1 MSKIQKNDDELIEES
16 KEESIEEKET
26 KTNKIILELG
36 DIIQITA
43 PSNSLI
49 HEETFFIIYLDDQK
63 IKLANVSTFHPYTLN
78 LDEDGKI
85 GDESIQEIALLS
97 RSEEKGYA
105 RQHMLLP
112 RTWINIHFGGDVPTI
127 ITGEIT
133 NLEEDMIEIT
143 TYPDMDVLYIDFSYK
158 GIPETIPLDQIEIR
172 AKPAS
177 LDKIASL
184 LDIRD
189 DMEEGDSVD
198 DQRWTEDDVQ
208 MEYSDMGE
216 MTIRM
221 PKNAKADETVKE
233 TLTGMYLD
241 ANELLFGEELEGITK
256 VVEIP
261 EHKKKF
267 GIETQVNDMMDEL
280 LSNIPLHKRSK
291 EVMDNIHYLIERFR
305 ELRAQ
310 FSKFDAN
317 GTVYDKKLLG
327 NLNKPL
333 IDRIEQMNTQ
343 IKWLIPVV
351 SMRRKI
357 YASIQNDAIDDVRQ
371 YDMLTELQEEEIL
384 NEDYFKNKSQGDSS
398 KYSSFYEKLDPFFTP
413 MLAPAFPDNYLAP
426 KQSVSEEIETIV
438 DNLDDFL
445 STVYSS
451 NKKEGYLRRKFV
463 VQRYNLG
470 LTRLA
475 PTIKGNVKSVYIR
488 NQMTPNDSMTIK
500 SLLVLPKS
508 ALRYSNIQLPSV
520 SILQKSAYAT
530 NPLYLFRLL
539 QNNTDIERK
548 NVQKFNHDY
557 DIEYWDSEDA
567 FNKIQEFALDDSL
580 MSNSSRFHRFLESFV
595 PSVNAVLK
603 LMDKHNLIKNGYS
616 VENLAQSLE
625 PFYIYSSDVTYN
637 HYKYM
642 RFVVKK
648 MIKDLKIKISEKA
661 EEFSKLRVLKS
672 APLYPHSVQ
681 KILHEN
687 KELEAIFNDMYK
699 FDKEDKNSSSEFMSK
714 ILDYDNSKLLC
725 LLVQFAMTSLVT
737 PDNLIQALD
746 ADDEKDEMSKAEKIK
761 AKDCSVRYLTKRYS
775 LLKDLQKDN
784 GNAEIYYDEEFDE
797 TPYDIMNKY
806 KNDRQKYSA
815 ADFVDY
821 IIENLEQKH
830 DCPHKL
836 SRELAESLIAGKKL
850 VKDGEYAILE
860 FRPKLPAN
868 MDELNIS
875 KADLKQMEIESN
887 SLKKTQYYKRAKNQ
901 WIHDNT
907 IQEGAFVDNNTL
919 FCNMRDVCFKD
930 RNTKQCDALPTA
942 EERMKQLA
950 RKQII
955 KEFDGRFAESLE
967 SLKEGI
973 KSALEQS
980 IRDVKKTRIL
990 REIQLNKQNNYAFEL
1005 SKFAKVEDIHQSP
1018 YIELRESIFGQD
1030 DFVKKNIDIMR
1041 FVDMFCREPMTAE
1054 LDENAYWLYCKETNT
1069 KLLPTFHRD
1078 LASVFV
1084 KGGNY
1089 KQKLDEICA
1098 KQGTSSDDGDAVVDL
1113 HSGYVIK
1120 IKELV
1125 EEELYDD
1132 SGFKVVTND
1141 VLEKDAGDVLL
1152 SALGKT
1158 KDRVFESENANM
1170 IFGIFST
1177 IARNIGI
1184 NPEDLEENVLRLSLE
1199 LVEKHVDPEV
1209 VYKRK
1214 AEDMEKKNGK
1224 RLAPYK
1230 SYKNQSVLTIVGAVI
1245 LVVIQT
1251 ATPSFKTR
1259 KTFPGCVQSFSGFPL
1274 GGAEDMSGLKY
1285 ITCVMKKS
1293 ASAFEPW
1300 NSIEKMPAEIL
1311 QNRIESVLSKYIL
1324 TRTDIIELFSKKNEY
1339 IALHPHEFVP
1349 EEHAI
1354 QRWTHFLPP
1363 VVKFTVKKELKT
1375 LTAEYTNELFSLLR
1389 DRKHQQREHI
1399 SMFKTKIIQYGYGII
1414 ESVSDIVFAKDLLLN
1429 TVSKVPFLENSC
1441 CNDRESLTT
1450 LGYFAAQD
1458 ETILPHLKMISG
1470 WSDVLENV
1478 KSISKASLLYHNKAT
1493 GLKLIEEP
1501 QDHFEINVY
1510 AAFIHYCNL
1519 DNDLPI
1525 PEEMRSLMSE
1535 KPEGY
1540 DPKSTIQEKVEFLKE
1555 NGKRYT
1561 LGNLLQLMEIVNSQN
1576 IVTTYNEKLKGTPI
1590 SAMKEFIEYLDTQ
1603 DDAPIE
1609 APLRVLLSAV
1619 IDKFDPKKMINVN
1632 NPNKESMDLNKYLSR
1647 ANTEMLD
1654 AILQFLKTNGNM
1666 NRLKMEK
1673 IKTALK
1679 NIHIWDMDAD
1689 VHVDSNM
1696 YNVLQFMK
1704 TSVYNMSHLY
1714 PELIRNN
1721 YSESTKI
1728 PKRWGFSSIHEADLV
1743 SVLKKEYESLQKFKN
1758 DPLVSSVLI
1767 AVQIKLADLNT
1778 FLNII
1783 PLFSQIH
1790 KEDALSEEAIKPMMT
1805 WYSLFSKRTLYLLF
1819 TYIWY
1824 SVLLEF
1830 TEASTDPTMIRLDII
1845 DRRKQRSEKIEENK
1859 DVMNT
1864 RDSFLELDDNTDAAD
1879 AHDAIHEVQIDAG
1892 NQMELNSHVAELLI
1906 AFLDIDT
1913 KTKESVDFS
1922 YVNLDAKLRR
1932 SRIEEK
1938 KLITDYLKNM
1948 DNEERRVEDT
1958 KKALKLGRWNVGMQK
1973 GLVNYDDAT
1982 YERERN
1988 EMIARMTN
1996 EGAIEDESNLI
2007 GLRDVEDLER
2017 EGVEGEDG
2025 DFGIDGLDE
2034 DYNDGV
2040 YYPED
2045 ADP

>member
-1 MSKIQKNDDELIEES
+1 MSKIQDNDDESI
-16 KEESIEEKET
+16 EESIEENVT

-85 GDESIQEIALLS
+85 SDESIKEIALLS

-143 TYPDMDVLYIDFSYK
+143 TYPDMDVLYIDFGYK

-177 LDKIASL
+177 LFKIASL
-184 LDIRD
+184 LDIRE
-189 DMEEGDSVD
+189 DMEEGELVD

-221 PKNAKADETVKE
+221 PKNTKADETIKE
-233 TLTGMYLD
+233 TLNGMYLD
-241 ANELLFGEELEGITK
+241 ANELLFGEELEGIIK
-256 VVEIP
+256 VIEIP

-280 LSNIPLHKRSK
+280 LSNIPVYRRSK
-291 EVMDNIHYLIERFR
+291 DVMDNIHYLIERFR
-305 ELRAQ
+305 ELRAR

-317 GTVYDKKLLG
+317 GNVYDKKLVG

-333 IDRIEQMNTQ
+333 VDRIEQMNARL
-343 IKWLIPVV
+343 KWLLPVV
-351 SMRRKI
+351 SIRRKI
-357 YASIQNDAIDDVRQ
+357 YTAIQNDVIDDVSQ
-371 YDMLTELQEEEIL
+371 YDILTELTEQEIL
-384 NEDYFKNKSQGDSS
+384 HEDYFKNKPQGDSS
-398 KYSSFYEKLDPFFTP
+398 KYSLFYEKLDPFFTP
-413 MLAPAFPDNYLAP
+413 MRSPTFPDNFLAP
-426 KQSVSEEIETIV
+426 KQTVHEEIETIV

-445 STVYSS
+445 STVYTS
-451 NKKEGYLRRKFV
+451 NKKEGYLKRKFV

-470 LTRLA
+470 LTHLS
-475 PTIKGNVKSVYIR
+475 PTIRGNFKSVYIR
-488 NQMTPNDSMTIK
+488 NELTPNDSMTVK
-500 SLLVLPKS
+500 SLLILPKPVLQFS
-508 ALRYSNIQLPSV
+508 SIGLPGV
-520 SILQKSAYAT
+520 SILQKSGYSM

-539 QNNTDIERK
+539 QKNTDVEK
-548 NVQKFNHDY
+548 KTVQKFNHDY
-557 DIEYWDSEDA
+557 DVEYWESDD
-567 FNKIQEFALDDSL
+567 FTNKIQEFVLDDSL
-580 MSNSSRFHRFLESFV
+580 MSNSKRFHRFLESVV

-603 LMDKHNLIKNGYS
+603 LMNKYNLIKSGYS
-616 VENLAQSLE
+616 IEGLAQKLE
-625 PFYIYSSDVTYN
+625 PFHLYSSDVTYN
-637 HYKYM
+637 HFKYM
-642 RFVVKK
+642 RFIIKK
-648 MIKDLKIKISEKA
+648 MINDLKVKIGKRA
-661 EEFSKLRVLKS
+661 DEFSKMRTLKS
-672 APLYPHSVQ
+672 SPLYPHSMERV
-681 KILHEN
+681 LHEN
-687 KELEAIFNDMYK
+687 KELESMFTDMYK
-699 FDKEDKNSSSEFMSK
+699 FSKDDKNSSSEFMSK
-714 ILDYDNSKLLC
+714 ILEYDNGSLLG
-725 LLVQFAMTSLVT
+725 LLIQFAMSSLVT
-737 PDNLIQALD
+737 PENLIQALD
-746 ADDEKDEMSKAEKIK
+746 PDDDADEMSKAEKIK

-775 LLKDLQKDN
+775 SLKDLQKDN
-784 GNAEIYYDEEFDE
+784 GNSEIYYDEEFDE

-815 ADFVDY
+815 PDFLDY
-821 IIENLEQKH
+821 IIENLEQRH

-850 VKDGEYAILE
+850 IKDGEYALLE

-868 MDELNIS
+868 MDEMNIS

-887 SLKKTQYYKRAKNQ
+887 SLKKTQYYKRVKNQ

-930 RNTKQCDALPTA
+930 RNTKQCDTLPTA

-955 KEFDGRFAESLE
+955 KEFDGRFAESLDE
-967 SLKEGI
+967 LKEGI
-973 KSALEQS
+973 KTALEQS
-980 IRDVKKTRIL
+980 MKDIKKVRIL

-1005 SKFAKVEDIHQSP
+1005 SKFVKVEEINQSP
-1018 YIELRESIFGQD
+1018 YTSLRDTIFGQD

-1069 KLLPTFHRD
+1069 KLLPTFQRD

-1113 HSGYVIK
+1113 HSGYIIK
-1120 IKELV
+1120 NKEFV
-1125 EEELYDD
+1125 EEDVYDD
-1132 SGFKVVTND
+1132 SGFKVITND

-1152 SALGKT
+1152 SALSKT
-1158 KDRVFESENANM
+1158 KDRVFENENANM
-1170 IFGIFST
+1170 VFGIFST
-1177 IARNIGI
+1177 ITRNIGI

-1199 LVEKHVDPEV
+1199 LVEKHIDPEAT
-1209 VYKRK
+1209 YKRK
-1214 AEDMEKKNGK
+1214 SEELEKKNGK
-1224 RLAPYK
+1224 KLAPYK
-1230 SYKNQSVLTIVGAVI
+1230 SYKNQSILTIVGAVI

-1251 ATPSFKTR
+1251 AVPSFKTR

-1339 IALHPHEFVP
+1339 IALHPHEFIP

-1354 QRWTHFLPP
+1354 QRWTNFLPP
-1363 VVKFTVKKELKT
+1363 VVPFTVKKGLKGLTTEYKDELMT
-1375 LTAEYTNELFSLLR
+1375 LLR
-1389 DRKHQQREHI
+1389 EGKQKQREHI
-1399 SMFKTKIIQYGYGII
+1399 SIFKTKTIQYSYGII
-1414 ESVSDIVFAKDLLLN
+1414 ESISDIVLAKDVLLN

-1441 CNDRESLTT
+1441 CNDKESLTT
-1450 LGYFAAQD
+1450 LGYFASQD

-1470 WSDVLENV
+1470 WSAVLENV
-1478 KSISKASLLYHNKAT
+1478 KDLSKASLLYHNKPT
-1493 GLKLIEEP
+1493 GLKLVEDIKE
-1501 QDHFEINVY
+1501 HFEINVY

-1525 PEEMRSLMSE
+1525 PEKLRSLMHE

-1540 DPKSTIQEKVEFLKE
+1540 DPKGTIQEKMEFLKE

-1576 IVTTYNEKLKGTPI
+1576 IVGIYNEKLKGTPI

-1603 DDAPIE
+1603 EDAPIE
-1609 APLRVLLSAV
+1609 TPLRALLTAV
-1619 IDKFDPKKMINVN
+1619 IEKFDPKKMINVN

-1654 AILQFLKTNGNM
+1654 GILQFLKANGNM
-1666 NRLKMEK
+1666 NRLRMEK
-1673 IKTALK
+1673 VKTALK

-1689 VHVDSNM
+1689 LHVDSSM

-1704 TSVYNMSHLY
+1704 TSVYNMSKLY

-1721 YSESTKI
+1721 YSEITKI
-1728 PKRWGFSSIHEADLV
+1728 PKRWGLSSIHERDLA
-1743 SVLKKEYESLQKFKN
+1743 SILKKEYESLQKFKN
-1758 DPLVSSVLI
+1758 DSLISSVLT
-1767 AVQIKLADLNT
+1767 AVQLKLVDLNT

-1790 KEDALSEEAIKPMMT
+1790 KEDSMSEDEKKPILT

-1824 SVLLEF
+1824 SVIFEF
-1830 TEASTDPTMIRLDII
+1830 VQVSNDPDMIQMDII
-1845 DRRKQRSEKIEENK
+1845 NRRKRRSEKIAENEDLMNARESFTEIDK
-1859 DVMNT
+1859 NTDMADVS
-1864 RDSFLELDDNTDAAD
+1864 DELD
-1879 AHDAIHEVQIDAG
+1879 EVQIETG
-1892 NQMELNSHVAELLI
+1892 NQLELKIHIADLLTTFI
-1906 AFLDIDT
+1906 EIDN

-1938 KLITDYLKNM
+1938 KLITDYLRDM

-1958 KKALKLGRWNVGMQK
+1958 KKSLKLGRWNVGMQK

-1988 EMIARMTN
+1988 EMIARLSN
-1996 EGAIEDESNLI
+1996 EGAIEDESDLLM
-2007 GLRDVEDLER
+2007 LREVEDLDK
-2017 EGVEGEDG
+2017 EGVDGEDG

-2045 ADP
+2045 ADS

>member
-1 MSKIQKNDDELIEES
+1 MSKIQNNDEES
-16 KEESIEEKET
+16 TEEEKNVT

-36 DIIQITA
+36 DIIQLTA

-85 GDESIQEIALLS
+85 SDESIKEIALLS

-112 RTWINIHFGGDVPTI
+112 RTWINIHFGGEVPTI

-143 TYPDMDVLYIDFSYK
+143 SYPDMDVLYIDFSYK

-177 LDKIASL
+177 LFKIASL

-189 DMEEGDSVD
+189 DMEEGELVD
-198 DQRWTEDDVQ
+198 DQRLTDDDIQ

-221 PKNAKADETVKE
+221 PKNAKADDSIKE

-256 VVEIP
+256 AIEIP
-261 EHKKKF
+261 EYKKKF

-280 LSNIPLHKRSK
+280 LSNIPVFKRSK
-291 EVMDNIHYLIERFR
+291 DVMDNIHYLIERFR
-305 ELRAQ
+305 ELRIQ

-317 GTVYDKKLLG
+317 GNVYDKKIVG

-333 IDRIEQMNTQ
+333 ADRIEKLNTRL
-343 IKWLIPVV
+343 KWILPVV
-351 SMRRKI
+351 SMRKKV
-357 YASIQNDAIDDVRQ
+357 YTAIQNDTIDDVVQ
-371 YDMLTELQEEEIL
+371 YDMLTELQSQEVL
-384 NEDYFKNKSQGDSS
+384 HEDYFKNKPQGDSS
-398 KYSSFYEKLDPFFTP
+398 KYSTFYERLDPFFTP
-413 MLAPAFPDNYLAP
+413 MLAPAFPDNFLAP
-426 KQSVSEEIETIV
+426 KQTVSEEMETIV

-445 STVYSS
+445 STVYTS
-451 NKKEGYLRRKFV
+451 NKKEGYLKRKFV
-463 VQRYNLG
+463 IQRYNLG
-470 LTRLA
+470 LTNLS
-475 PTIKGNVKSVYIR
+475 PTTRGNFKSVYIR
-488 NQMTPNDSMTIK
+488 NELTPNDSLTIK
-500 SLLVLPKS
+500 SLLVLPRPVLQFS
-508 ALRYSNIQLPSV
+508 SIDLPGV
-520 SILQKSAYAT
+520 SILQKCAYSL
-530 NPLYLFRLL
+530 NPLFLFRLL
-539 QNNTDIERK
+539 QKNTDVEK
-548 NVQKFNHDY
+548 KTVQKFNHDY
-557 DIEYWDSEDA
+557 DIEYWESDDFS
-567 FNKIQEFALDDSL
+567 NKIQEFVLDDSL
-580 MSNSSRFHRFLESFV
+580 MSNSKRFHRFLESFA

-603 LMDKHNLIKNGYS
+603 LMNKYNLLKGGYS
-616 VENLAQSLE
+616 IETLAKTLE
-625 PFYIYSSDVTYN
+625 PFYVYSADVTYN
-637 HYKYM
+637 HFKYM
-642 RFVVKK
+642 RFIIKK
-648 MIKDLKIKISEKA
+648 MINDLKVKIVKRGD
-661 EEFSKLRVLKS
+661 EFSRMRTLKS
-672 APLYPHSVQ
+672 STLYPHLIKRV
-681 KILHEN
+681 LHEN
-687 KELEAIFNDMYK
+687 KELESLFNDMYK
-699 FDKEDKNSSSEFMSK
+699 FSKEDTNSSSEFVSK
-714 ILDYDNSKLLC
+714 ILEYDNGKLFG
-725 LLVQFAMTSLVT
+725 LLIQFAMSSLVT
-737 PDNLIQALD
+737 PENLIQALD
-746 ADDEKDEMSKAEKIK
+746 PDDDADEMSKAEKIK
-761 AKDCSVRYLTKRYS
+761 AKDCSVRYLTKRYTS
-775 LLKDLQKDN
+775 LKDLQKDN

-806 KNDRQKYSA
+806 KNDRPKYSA
-815 ADFVDY
+815 ADFLDY
-821 IIENLEQKH
+821 MIENLEQKH
-830 DCPHKL
+830 DCPPKL

-850 VKDGEYAILE
+850 IKDGEYALLE

-868 MDELNIS
+868 MDEMNIS

-887 SLKKTQYYKRAKNQ
+887 SLKKTQYYKRVKNQ
-901 WIHDNT
+901 WVNDHT

-967 SLKEGI
+967 ELKEGI
-973 KSALEQS
+973 KGALEQAMKD
-980 IRDVKKTRIL
+980 IKKMRIL
-990 REIQLNKQNNYAFEL
+990 HEIQRNKQNNYAFEL
-1005 SKFAKVEDIHQSP
+1005 SKFVKVEELNQSP
-1018 YIELRESIFGQD
+1018 YVVLREFIFGQD

-1041 FVDMFCREPMTAE
+1041 FVDMFCREPMAAE
-1054 LDENAYWLYCKETNT
+1054 LDENPYWLYCKETNT
-1069 KLLPTFHRD
+1069 KLLPAFHRD
-1078 LASVFV
+1078 LAAVFV

-1089 KQKLDEICA
+1089 QQKLDEICRR
-1098 KQGTSSDDGDAVVDL
+1098 QGTLSDDGDSIVDL

-1125 EEELYDD
+1125 EEDTYDD

-1141 VLEKDAGDVLL
+1141 FLEKDAGDALL

-1170 IFGIFST
+1170 VFGIFST
-1177 IARNIGI
+1177 IMRNIGI
-1184 NPEDLEENVLRLSLE
+1184 NPEDLEETVLRMSLE
-1199 LVEKHVDPEV
+1199 LVEKHVDPEA

-1214 AEDMEKKNGK
+1214 SEELEKKNGK

-1230 SYKNQSVLTIVGAVI
+1230 SYKNQAVLTIVAAVL
-1245 LVVIQT
+1245 LVSVQSAI
-1251 ATPSFKTR
+1251 PSFKTR

-1300 NSIEKMPAEIL
+1300 NSIEKMPVEIL
-1311 QNRIESVLSKYIL
+1311 QSRIETVLSKYLL
-1324 TRTDIIELFSKKNEY
+1324 TRTDIVELFSKKNEY
-1339 IALHPHEFVP
+1339 IALHPHEFIP

-1354 QRWTHFLPP
+1354 QKWVHFMPP
-1363 VVKFTVKKELKT
+1363 VVPFTVKKGLKG
-1375 LTAEYTNELFSLLR
+1375 LTAEYKNELVSLLR
-1389 DRKHQQREHI
+1389 DGKQQQRDHI
-1399 SMFKTKIIQYGYGII
+1399 SIFKTKTLQYSYGII
-1414 ESVSDIVFAKDLLLN
+1414 ESISDIVQAKDVLLN

-1441 CNDRESLTT
+1441 CNDRESITT

-1470 WSDVLENV
+1470 WSAVLENV
-1478 KSISKASLLYHNKAT
+1478 KDLSKASLLYHNKPT
-1493 GLKLIEEP
+1493 GVKLVEEVKE
-1501 QDHFEINVY
+1501 HFEMNVY

-1525 PEEMRSLMSE
+1525 PEEVRGLMSE

-1540 DPKSTIQEKVEFLKE
+1540 NQKSTIQEKVEFLKE

-1576 IVTTYNEKLKGTPI
+1576 IVGIYNEKLKGTPI
-1590 SAMKEFIEYLDTQ
+1590 SAMKEFIEYLETQ
-1603 DDAPIE
+1603 EQSPIE
-1609 APLRVLLSAV
+1609 TPLLTLLSAV
-1619 IDKFDPKKMINVN
+1619 VEKFDAKKMINVN
-1632 NPNKESMDLNKYLSR
+1632 NPSKENMDLNKYLSR
-1647 ANTEMLD
+1647 ANTEMFD

-1666 NRLKMEK
+1666 NRLRTEK
-1673 IKTALK
+1673 VKSILA
-1679 NIHIWDMDAD
+1679 NIHIWDMDSD
-1689 VHVDSNM
+1689 IHIDSGM

-1704 TSVYNMSHLY
+1704 TSVYNMSRLY

-1721 YSESTKI
+1721 YSENTKI
-1728 PKRWGFSSIHEADLV
+1728 PKRWGLSSIHERDLA
-1743 SVLKKEYESLQKFKN
+1743 SILKKEYESLQKFKN
-1758 DPLVSSVLI
+1758 DPLIVSVLT
-1767 AVQIKLADLNT
+1767 AVQIKLVDLNT

-1783 PLFSQIH
+1783 PLFSQVH
-1790 KEDALSEEAIKPMMT
+1790 KEDVASEESVKPILT

-1830 TEASTDPTMIRLDII
+1830 VEISNDPEMVQMDVVN
-1845 DRRKQRSEKIEENK
+1845 RRKQRSKKITENE
-1859 DVMNT
+1859 DSMNAE
-1864 RDSFLELDDNTDAAD
+1864 DSVLELDENTDMAETAD
-1879 AHDAIHEVQIDAG
+1879 DLDEVQIEMG
-1892 NQMELNSHVAELLI
+1892 NQMELKSHVAELLVT
-1906 AFLDIDT
+1906 FLEIEN

-1938 KLITDYLKNM
+1938 KLITDYLRDM

-1958 KKALKLGRWNVGMQK
+1958 KKSLKLGRWNVGMQK

-1988 EMIARMTN
+1988 EMIARLSN
-1996 EGAIEDESNLI
+1996 EGAVEDESDLLV
-2007 GLRDVEDLER
+2007 LREVEDLDK

-2040 YYPED
+2040 YYAED
-2045 ADP
+2045 AE

>member
-1 MSKIQKNDDELIEES
+1 MSKIQDNDENNE
-16 KEESIEEKET
+16 EESIEENET
-26 KTNKIILELG
+26 QTNKIILELG
-36 DIIQITA
+36 DIIQIKA
-43 PSNSLI
+43 PSNSLL
-49 HEETFFIIYLDDQK
+49 HEETFFIIYLDDEK

-85 GDESIQEIALLS
+85 GDESIQEISLLS

-112 RTWINIHFGGDVPTI
+112 KTWINIHFGGEVPTI

-143 TYPDMDVLYIDFSYK
+143 TYPDMDILYIDFSYK
-158 GIPETIPLDQIEIR
+158 GIPENIPLDQIEIR
-172 AKPAS
+172 TKPAS
-177 LDKIASL
+177 LYKIASL

-189 DMEEGDSVD
+189 DMEEGEIAD
-198 DQRWTEDDVQ
+198 DQRWTEEDVK

-216 MTIRM
+216 MTIHV
-221 PKNAKADETVKE
+221 PKNAKPDESVKE

-241 ANELLFGEELEGITK
+241 ANEILFGEELEGIK
-256 VVEIP
+256 QVIEIP

-280 LSNIPLHKRSK
+280 LSNIPVFKRSK
-291 EVMDNIHYLIERFR
+291 DVMDNIHYLIERFR
-305 ELRAQ
+305 ELRTQ
-310 FSKFDAN
+310 FSKFDSN
-317 GTVYDKKLLG
+317 GNVYDKKLVG

-333 IDRIEQMNTQ
+333 VDRMEKLNVRL
-343 IKWLIPVV
+343 KWLLPVV
-351 SMRRKI
+351 SLRRKI
-357 YASIQNDAIDDVRQ
+357 YTSIESYNINDVAQ
-371 YDMLTELQEEEIL
+371 YDMATELKDEEVIH
-384 NEDYFKNKSQGDSS
+384 EDYFKNKQQGESS
-398 KYSSFYEKLDPFFTP
+398 KYSAFYEKLNPYFTP
-413 MLAPAFPDNYLAP
+413 MEPPVFPENYLAP
-426 KQSVSEEIETIV
+426 SKTVKENIEAIV
-438 DNLDDFL
+438 DNLEDFL
-445 STVYSS
+445 STVYTS
-451 NKKEGYLRRKFV
+451 NKKEGYLKRKFV
-463 VQRYNLG
+463 IQRYNLG
-470 LTRLA
+470 LTKLA
-475 PTIKGNVKSVYIR
+475 PATSGNFRSVYIR
-488 NQMTPNDSMTIK
+488 NEMTPNDSMTVK
-500 SLLVLPKS
+500 SLLVLPRP
-508 ALRYSNIQLPSV
+508 ALQFSSIELPGV
-520 SILQKSAYAT
+520 SILQKSGYSM

-539 QNNTDIERK
+539 QK
-548 NVQKFNHDY
+548 NIDVEQKVMQKFNHDY
-557 DIEYWDSEDA
+557 DIEYWESDDFS
-567 FNKIQEFALDDSL
+567 NKIQEFVLDDSL
-580 MSNSSRFHRFLESFV
+580 SSSASRFHRFLESFF

-603 LMDKHNLIKNGYS
+603 IMEKYNLLKGGYS
-616 VENLAQSLE
+616 IENLAHKLE
-625 PFYIYSSDVTYN
+625 PFHLYSSDVTYN
-637 HYKYM
+637 HFKYM
-642 RFVVKK
+642 RFIIKK
-648 MIKDLKIKISEKA
+648 MINDLKVKIAKRG
-661 EEFSKLRVLKS
+661 EEFSRLRTLKS
-672 APLYPHSVQ
+672 ASQYPHLIQ
-681 KILHEN
+681 KMLHDN
-687 KELEAIFNDMYK
+687 KELDSLFRDMYK
-699 FDKEDKNSSSEFMSK
+699 FTDATSSSSSESISK
-714 ILDYDNSKLLC
+714 ILQYDNGKLFGRLI
-725 LLVQFAMTSLVT
+725 QFTMSSLVT
-737 PDNLIQALD
+737 PENLLQALD
-746 ADDEKDEMSKAEKIK
+746 SDDEQDEMSKAEKIK

-836 SRELAESLIAGKKL
+836 SRELAESLVAGKKL
-850 VKDGEYAILE
+850 VKEGEYALLE

-875 KADLKQMEIESN
+875 KAELKQMEIESN
-887 SLKKTQYYKRAKNQ
+887 SLKKTQYYKRVKNQ
-901 WIHDNT
+901 WIHDHT

-930 RNTKQCDALPTA
+930 RNTKQCDTLPTA

-967 SLKEGI
+967 TLKEEI
-973 KSALEQS
+973 KTALEQGMK
-980 IRDVKKTRIL
+980 DLKKSRIL
-990 REIQLNKQNNYAFEL
+990 HEIQLNKQNNYAFEL
-1005 SKFAKVEDIHQSP
+1005 SKFVKVEDVNQSP
-1018 YIELRESIFGQD
+1018 YIGLRDTIFGQD

-1041 FVDMFCREPMTAE
+1041 FVDMFCREPMAAE
-1054 LDENAYWLYCKETNT
+1054 LDENPFWLYCKETNT
-1069 KLLPTFHRD
+1069 KLLPTFQRD
-1078 LASVFV
+1078 LAAVFV

-1098 KQGTSSDDGDAVVDL
+1098 KQGTSSDDGDATVDI

-1132 SGFKVVTND
+1132 SGFKVITND

-1152 SALGKT
+1152 SALSKT

-1170 IFGIFST
+1170 VFSIFST
-1177 IARNIGI
+1177 ITRNIGI

-1199 LVEKHVDPEV
+1199 LIEKHIDPEV

-1214 AEDMEKKNGK
+1214 SEEMEKQKGK
-1224 RLAPYK
+1224 KLAPYK
-1230 SYKNQSVLTIVGAVI
+1230 SYKNQSVLTIVGSVI
-1245 LVVIQT
+1245 LVIIQT
-1251 ATPSFKTR
+1251 AVPSFKTR

-1285 ITCVMKKS
+1285 VTCVMKKS

-1300 NSIEKMPAEIL
+1300 NSIEKMPVEIL
-1311 QNRIESVLSKYIL
+1311 QNRIETVLSKYIL
-1324 TRTDIIELFSKKNEY
+1324 ARTDIIELFSKKNEY
-1339 IALHPHEFVP
+1339 IALHPHEFIP

-1354 QRWTHFLPP
+1354 QRWSHFLPP
-1363 VVKFTVKKELKT
+1363 VIPFTVKKGLKG
-1375 LTAEYTNELFSLLR
+1375 LTAEYKNELVTLLR
-1389 DRKHQQREHI
+1389 DGKQQQRDHI
-1399 SMFKTKIIQYGYGII
+1399 SIFKTKTIQYSYGII
-1414 ESVSDIVFAKDLLLN
+1414 ESISDVVLAKDVLLN

-1441 CNDRESLTT
+1441 CNDKESLTT
-1450 LGYFAAQD
+1450 LGYFALHD

-1470 WSDVLENV
+1470 WSAVLENV
-1478 KSISKASLLYHNKAT
+1478 KDLSKASLLYHNKPT
-1493 GLKLIEEP
+1493 GVKLVDDIK
-1501 QDHFEINVY
+1501 DHFEINVY

-1519 DNDLPI
+1519 DTQLPI

-1540 DPKSTIQEKVEFLKE
+1540 DPKWTIQEKMEFLKE

-1576 IVTTYNEKLKGTPI
+1576 IVGIYNQKLKGTPI

-1603 DDAPIE
+1603 ESSVIE
-1609 APLRVLLSAV
+1609 APLLKLLTAV

-1654 AILQFLKTNGNM
+1654 VILQFFKTHGNLSK
-1666 NRLKMEK
+1666 LKMEK
-1673 IKTALK
+1673 MKKTLAD
-1679 NIHIWDMDAD
+1679 IHIWDMDS
-1689 VHVDSNM
+1689 DSGA
-1696 YNVLQFMK
+1696 YTVVQFIK
-1704 TSVYNMSHLY
+1704 TSVYNMSRLY

-1728 PKRWGFSSIHEADLV
+1728 PKRWGLSSIHERDLA
-1743 SVLKKEYESLQKFKN
+1743 SILKKEYESIQKFKN
-1758 DPLVSSVLI
+1758 DPLIFSVLTT
-1767 AVQIKLADLNT
+1767 VQLKLVDLNA
-1778 FLNII
+1778 FLQCI

-1790 KEDALSEEAIKPMMT
+1790 KEDVLSEDAEKRMET
-1805 WYSLFSKRTLYLLF
+1805 WYLLFSKRTLYLLL

-1824 SVLLEF
+1824 SVLFEF
-1830 TEASTDPTMIRLDII
+1830 IQASNDPDMLQMDII
-1845 DRRKQRSEKIEENK
+1845 DRRKRRSEKIDENA
-1859 DVMNT
+1859 DAMNL
-1864 RDSFLELDDNTDAAD
+1864 RDSLLELDENTDIAYQAD
-1879 AHDAIHEVQIDAG
+1879 DLDEVQIQTG
-1892 NQMELNSHVAELLI
+1892 NQIELKTHIAELLI
-1906 AFLDIDT
+1906 TFLEIEG
-1913 KTKESVDFS
+1913 KTKESIDFS
-1922 YVNLDAKLRR
+1922 YLDLDAKLRR

-1938 KLITDYLKNM
+1938 KLITDYLRDM
-1948 DNEERRVEDT
+1948 DNDERRVEDT

-1988 EMIARMTN
+1988 EMIARMSN
-1996 EGAIEDESNLI
+1996 EGAIEDESDLLV
-2007 GLRDVEDLER
+2007 LREVEDLER
-2017 EGVEGEDG
+2017 DGIEGEDD

-2040 YYPED
+2040 YYAED
-2045 ADP
+2045 ADS

>member
-1 MSKIQKNDDELIEES
+1 MSKIQDNDDESI
-16 KEESIEEKET
+16 EESIEENAT

-85 GDESIQEIALLS
+85 SDESIKEIALLS

-143 TYPDMDVLYIDFSYK
+143 SYPDMDVLYIDFGYK

-177 LDKIASL
+177 LFKIASL
-184 LDIRD
+184 LDIRED
-189 DMEEGDSVD
+189 VEEGELVN

-221 PKNAKADETVKE
+221 PKNVKADETIKE

-267 GIETQVNDMMDEL
+267 GIDTQVNDMMDEL
-280 LSNIPLHKRSK
+280 LSNIPVYRRSK
-291 EVMDNIHYLIERFR
+291 DVMDNIHYLIERFR
-305 ELRAQ
+305 ELRTR
-310 FSKFDAN
+310 FSKFDVN
-317 GTVYDKKLLG
+317 GNVYDKKLVG

-333 IDRIEQMNTQ
+333 VDRIEQMNTRL
-343 IKWLIPVV
+343 KWLLPVV
-351 SMRRKI
+351 SIRRKI
-357 YASIQNDAIDDVRQ
+357 YTAIQNDTVDDVSQ
-371 YDMLTELQEEEIL
+371 YDMLTELTEQEIL
-384 NEDYFKNKSQGDSS
+384 HEDYFKNKPQGDSS
-398 KYSSFYEKLDPFFTP
+398 KYSTFYEKLDPFFTP
-413 MLAPAFPDNYLAP
+413 MLSPAFPDNFLAP
-426 KQSVSEEIETIV
+426 KQCVHEEIETIV

-445 STVYSS
+445 STVYTS
-451 NKKEGYLRRKFV
+451 NKKEGYLKRKFV
-463 VQRYNLG
+463 IQRYNLG
-470 LTRLA
+470 LTHLA
-475 PTIKGNVKSVYIR
+475 PTICGNFKSVYIR
-488 NQMTPNDSMTIK
+488 NKLTPNDSMTIK
-500 SLLVLPKS
+500 SILVLPKP
-508 ALRYSNIQLPSV
+508 ALQFSSIELPGV
-520 SILQKSAYAT
+520 SILQKSAYSI

-539 QNNTDIERK
+539 QKSTDVEK
-548 NVQKFNHDY
+548 KTVQKFNHDY
-557 DIEYWDSEDA
+557 DVEYWESDDFS
-567 FNKIQEFALDDSL
+567 NKIQEFVLDDSL
-580 MSNSSRFHRFLESFV
+580 MSNSKRFHRFLESIV

-603 LMDKHNLIKNGYS
+603 LMNKYNLLKSGYS
-616 VENLAQSLE
+616 IENLAQSLE
-625 PFYIYSSDVTYN
+625 PFHLYSSDVTYN
-637 HYKYM
+637 HFKYM
-642 RFVVKK
+642 RFLLKK
-648 MIKDLKIKISEKA
+648 MINDLKVKIGKRGD
-661 EEFSKLRVLKS
+661 EFSKLRTLKS
-672 APLYPHSVQ
+672 STIYPHFIKRV
-681 KILHEN
+681 LHEN
-687 KELEAIFNDMYK
+687 KELESVFEDMYK
-699 FDKEDKNSSSEFMSK
+699 FSKENTNSSSEFMSK

-725 LLVQFAMTSLVT
+725 LLIQFAMSSLVT
-737 PDNLIQALD
+737 PENLIQALD
-746 ADDEKDEMSKAEKIK
+746 PDDDADEMSKAEKIK

-775 LLKDLQKDN
+775 SLKDLQKDN

-815 ADFVDY
+815 ADFLDY

-850 VKDGEYAILE
+850 IKDGEYALLE

-868 MDELNIS
+868 MDEMNIS
-875 KADLKQMEIESN
+875 KADLKQMEIESD
-887 SLKKTQYYKRAKNQ
+887 SLKKTQYYKRVKNQ
-901 WIHDNT
+901 WINDTT

-930 RNTKQCDALPTA
+930 RNTKQCDTLPTA

-967 SLKEGI
+967 NLKEGI
-973 KSALEQS
+973 KSSLEQS
-980 IRDVKKTRIL
+980 MKDLKKTRIL
-990 REIQLNKQNNYAFEL
+990 HEIQLNKQNNYAFEL
-1005 SKFAKVEDIHQSP
+1005 SKFVKVEDVNQSP
-1018 YIELRESIFGQD
+1018 YIGLRDTIFGQD

-1098 KQGTSSDDGDAVVDL
+1098 KQGTSSDDGDAIVDI

-1125 EEELYDD
+1125 EEEVYDD
-1132 SGFKVVTND
+1132 SGFKVITND

-1152 SALGKT
+1152 SALGKK

-1170 IFGIFST
+1170 VFGIFST

-1214 AEDMEKKNGK
+1214 SEEMEKQKGK
-1224 RLAPYK
+1224 KLAPYK
-1230 SYKNQSVLTIVGAVI
+1230 SYKNQSVLTIVGAVT
-1245 LVVIQT
+1245 LVIIQT
-1251 ATPSFKTR
+1251 AIPSFKTR

-1324 TRTDIIELFSKKNEY
+1324 TRTDITELFSKKNEY

-1354 QRWTHFLPP
+1354 QKWVHFLPP
-1363 VVKFTVKKELKT
+1363 VVPFTVKKGLKGLTTEYKDELV
-1375 LTAEYTNELFSLLR
+1375 NLLR
-1389 DRKHQQREHI
+1389 DGKQQQREHI
-1399 SMFKTKIIQYGYGII
+1399 SIFKTKTIQYSYGII
-1414 ESVSDIVFAKDLLLN
+1414 ESISDIVLAKDLLLN

-1441 CNDRESLTT
+1441 CNDKESLTT
-1450 LGYFAAQD
+1450 LGYFASQD

-1470 WSDVLENV
+1470 WSTVLENV
-1478 KSISKASLLYHNKAT
+1478 KDLSKASLLYHDKPT
-1493 GLKLIEEP
+1493 GLKLVEETKE
-1501 QDHFEINVY
+1501 HFEINVY

-1519 DNDLPI
+1519 DTHLPI
-1525 PEEMRSLMSE
+1525 PEELRSLMGE

-1540 DPKSTIQEKVEFLKE
+1540 DPKWTIQEKMEFLKE

-1576 IVTTYNEKLKGTPI
+1576 IVSTHNEKLKGTPI

-1603 DDAPIE
+1603 EPAVIE
-1609 APLRVLLSAV
+1609 TPLRTLLTAV

-1632 NPNKESMDLNKYLSR
+1632 NPSKESMDINKYLSR
-1647 ANTEMLD
+1647 ANTEMFD
-1654 AILQFLKTNGNM
+1654 GILQFLKTNGNM
-1666 NRLKMEK
+1666 NRLRTEK
-1673 IKTALK
+1673 VKTVLK
-1679 NIHIWDMDAD
+1679 NIHIWDMDS
-1689 VHVDSNM
+1689 DSNM

-1704 TSVYNMSHLY
+1704 TSVYNMSKLY

-1721 YSESTKI
+1721 YSENTKI
-1728 PKRWGFSSIHEADLV
+1728 PKRWGLSSIHERDLA
-1743 SVLKKEYESLQKFKN
+1743 SILKKEYESLQKFKN
-1758 DPLVSSVLI
+1758 DPLVSSVLT
-1767 AVQIKLADLNT
+1767 AVQTKLVDLNT

-1790 KEDALSEEAIKPMMT
+1790 KEDAASEESVKPIMT

-1824 SVLLEF
+1824 SVLFEF
-1830 TEASTDPTMIRLDII
+1830 VDASNDPDMIQMDVV
-1845 DRRKQRSEKIEENK
+1845 DRRKRRSKKIEENG
-1859 DVMNT
+1859 DQMNAGE
-1864 RDSFLELDDNTDAAD
+1864 SFLELDNNTDIAYAAD
-1879 AHDAIHEVQIDAG
+1879 ELDEVQIETG
-1892 NQMELNSHVAELLI
+1892 NQMELKTHIADLLVTFIEL
-1906 AFLDIDT
+1906 DN
-1913 KTKESVDFS
+1913 KTKESIDFS
-1922 YVNLDAKLRR
+1922 YANLDAKLRR

-1938 KLITDYLKNM
+1938 KLITDYLRDM

-1958 KKALKLGRWNVGMQK
+1958 KKSLKLGRWNVGMQK

-1988 EMIARMTN
+1988 EMIARLSN
-1996 EGAIEDESNLI
+1996 EGAIEDESDLLV
-2007 GLRDVEDLER
+2007 LREVGDLER
-2017 EGVEGEDG
+2017 EGLEGEDG

-2040 YYPED
+2040 YYAED
-2045 ADP
+2045 AEENM

>member
-1 MSKIQKNDDELIEES
+1 MSKIQNND
-16 KEESIEEKET
+16 EESIEEEKNVT

-36 DIIQITA
+36 DIIQLTA
-43 PSNSLI
+43 PSNSLL

-85 GDESIQEIALLS
+85 GDESIKEIALLS

-112 RTWINIHFGGDVPTI
+112 RTWINIHFGGEVPTI

-143 TYPDMDVLYIDFSYK
+143 SYPDMDVLYIDFSYK

-177 LDKIASL
+177 LFKIASL

-189 DMEEGDSVD
+189 DMEEGELID
-198 DQRWTEDDVQ
+198 DQRWTEDDIQ

-221 PKNAKADETVKE
+221 PKNAKADDSIKE

-256 VVEIP
+256 AIEIP
-261 EHKKKF
+261 EYKKKF

-280 LSNIPLHKRSK
+280 LSNIPVFKRSK
-291 EVMDNIHYLIERFR
+291 DVMDNIHYLIERFR
-305 ELRAQ
+305 ELRIR

-317 GTVYDKKLLG
+317 GNVYDKKIVG

-333 IDRIEQMNTQ
+333 ADRIEKLNTRL
-343 IKWLIPVV
+343 KWILPVV
-351 SMRRKI
+351 SMRKKV
-357 YASIQNDAIDDVRQ
+357 YTAIQNDTIDDVVQ
-371 YDMLTELQEEEIL
+371 YDMLTELQSQEVL
-384 NEDYFKNKSQGDSS
+384 HEDYFKNKPQGDSS
-398 KYSSFYEKLDPFFTP
+398 KYSTFYERLDPFFTP
-413 MLAPAFPDNYLAP
+413 MLAPAFPDIFLAP
-426 KQSVSEEIETIV
+426 KQTVSEEMETIV

-445 STVYSS
+445 STVYTS
-451 NKKEGYLRRKFV
+451 NKKEGYLKRKFV

-470 LTRLA
+470 LTNLS
-475 PTIKGNVKSVYIR
+475 PTTRGNFKSVYIR
-488 NQMTPNDSMTIK
+488 NELTPNDSLTIK
-500 SLLVLPKS
+500 SLLVLPKP
-508 ALRYSNIQLPSV
+508 ALQYSSIDLPGV
-520 SILQKSAYAT
+520 SILQKSAYSL

-539 QNNTDIERK
+539 QKNTDVEK
-548 NVQKFNHDY
+548 KTVQKFNHDY
-557 DIEYWDSEDA
+557 DIEYWESDDFS
-567 FNKIQEFALDDSL
+567 NKIQEFVLDDSL
-580 MSNSSRFHRFLESFV
+580 MSNSKRFHRFLESFV

-603 LMDKHNLIKNGYS
+603 LMNKYNLLKDGYS
-616 VENLAQSLE
+616 IENLAQSLE
-625 PFYIYSSDVTYN
+625 PFHVYSADVTYN
-637 HYKYM
+637 HFKYM
-642 RFVVKK
+642 RFIIKK
-648 MIKDLKIKISEKA
+648 LINDLKVKIGKRGD
-661 EEFSKLRVLKS
+661 EFSRMRTLKS
-672 APLYPHSVQ
+672 STLYPHLI
-681 KILHEN
+681 KRLLHEN
-687 KELEAIFNDMYK
+687 KELESLFDDMYK
-699 FDKEDKNSSSEFMSK
+699 FSKEDTNSSSEFMSK
-714 ILDYDNSKLLC
+714 ILDYDNGKLFG
-725 LLVQFAMTSLVT
+725 LLIQFAMSSLVT
-737 PDNLIQALD
+737 PENLIQALD
-746 ADDEKDEMSKAEKIK
+746 PDDDADEMSKAEKIK
-761 AKDCSVRYLTKRYS
+761 AKDCSVRYLTKRYTS
-775 LLKDLQKDN
+775 LKDLQKDN

-806 KNDRQKYSA
+806 KNDRPKYSA
-815 ADFVDY
+815 ADFLDY
-821 IIENLEQKH
+821 MIENLEQKH
-830 DCPHKL
+830 DCPPKL

-850 VKDGEYAILE
+850 IKDGEYALLE

-868 MDELNIS
+868 MDEMNIS

-887 SLKKTQYYKRAKNQ
+887 SLKKTQYYKRVKNQ
-901 WIHDNT
+901 WINDHT

-955 KEFDGRFAESLE
+955 KEFDGRFAESLDE
-967 SLKEGI
+967 LKEGI
-973 KSALEQS
+973 KGALEQAMKD
-980 IRDVKKTRIL
+980 IKKTRIL
-990 REIQLNKQNNYAFEL
+990 HEIQQNKQNNYAFEL
-1005 SKFAKVEDIHQSP
+1005 SKFVKVEELNQSP
-1018 YIELRESIFGQD
+1018 YVGLREFIFGQD

-1041 FVDMFCREPMTAE
+1041 FVDMFCREPMAAE
-1054 LDENAYWLYCKETNT
+1054 LDENPYWLYCKETNT
-1069 KLLPTFHRD
+1069 KLLPAFHRD
-1078 LASVFV
+1078 LAAVFV

-1089 KQKLDEICA
+1089 QQKLDEICRR
-1098 KQGTSSDDGDAVVDL
+1098 QGTLSDDGDAIVDL

-1125 EEELYDD
+1125 EEDTYDD
-1132 SGFKVVTND
+1132 SGFKVITND
-1141 VLEKDAGDVLL
+1141 FLEKDAGDVLL

-1158 KDRVFESENANM
+1158 KDRVFESESANM
-1170 IFGIFST
+1170 VFGIFST
-1177 IARNIGI
+1177 IMRNIGI

-1199 LVEKHVDPEV
+1199 LVEKHVDPEAL
-1209 VYKRK
+1209 YKRK
-1214 AEDMEKKNGK
+1214 AEEMEKKNGK
-1224 RLAPYK
+1224 KLAPYK
-1230 SYKNQSVLTIVGAVI
+1230 SYKNQAVLTIVAAVL
-1245 LVVIQT
+1245 LVSVQSAI
-1251 ATPSFKTR
+1251 PSFKTR

-1300 NSIEKMPAEIL
+1300 NSIEKMPQEIL
-1311 QNRIESVLSKYIL
+1311 QSRIETVLSKYLL
-1324 TRTDIIELFSKKNEY
+1324 TRTDIVELFSKKNEY
-1339 IALHPHEFVP
+1339 IALHPHEFIP

-1354 QRWTHFLPP
+1354 QKWVHFMPP
-1363 VVKFTVKKELKT
+1363 VVPFTVKKGLKG
-1375 LTAEYTNELFSLLR
+1375 LTAEYKNELVSLLR
-1389 DRKHQQREHI
+1389 DGKQQQRDHI
-1399 SMFKTKIIQYGYGII
+1399 SIFKTKTLQYSYGII
-1414 ESVSDIVFAKDLLLN
+1414 ESISDIVLAKDVLLN
-1429 TVSKVPFLENSC
+1429 TVSKVPFMENSC
-1441 CNDRESLTT
+1441 CNDRESITT

-1470 WSDVLENV
+1470 WSAVLENV
-1478 KSISKASLLYHNKAT
+1478 KDLSKASLLYHNKPT
-1493 GLKLIEEP
+1493 GVKLVEETKE
-1501 QDHFEINVY
+1501 HFEMNVY

-1525 PEEMRSLMSE
+1525 PEEVRGLMSE

-1540 DPKSTIQEKVEFLKE
+1540 NQKSTIQEKVEFLKE

-1576 IVTTYNEKLKGTPI
+1576 IVGIYNEKLKGTPI
-1590 SAMKEFIEYLDTQ
+1590 SAMKEFIEYLETQ
-1603 DDAPIE
+1603 EQSPIE
-1609 APLRVLLSAV
+1609 APLRTLLAAV
-1619 IDKFDPKKMINVN
+1619 IDKFDAKKMINVN
-1632 NPNKESMDLNKYLSR
+1632 NPSKESMDLNKYLSR
-1647 ANTEMLD
+1647 ANTEMFD

-1666 NRLKMEK
+1666 NRLRTEK
-1673 IKTALK
+1673 VKSILA
-1679 NIHIWDMDAD
+1679 NIHIWDMDSD
-1689 VHVDSNM
+1689 IHIDSGM

-1704 TSVYNMSHLY
+1704 TSVYNMSRLY

-1721 YSESTKI
+1721 YSENTKI
-1728 PKRWGFSSIHEADLV
+1728 PKRWGLSSIHERDLA
-1743 SVLKKEYESLQKFKN
+1743 SILKKEYESLQKFKN
-1758 DPLVSSVLI
+1758 DPLVSSVLTS
-1767 AVQIKLADLNT
+1767 VQIKLVDLNT

-1783 PLFSQIH
+1783 PLFSQVH
-1790 KEDALSEEAIKPMMT
+1790 KEDVASDESVKPILT

-1830 TEASTDPTMIRLDII
+1830 VEISNDPEMVQMDIVN
-1845 DRRKQRSEKIEENK
+1845 RRKQRSKKITENE
-1859 DVMNT
+1859 DSMNAQ
-1864 RDSFLELDDNTDAAD
+1864 DSVLELDENTDTAETAD
-1879 AHDAIHEVQIDAG
+1879 DLDEVQIEMG
-1892 NQMELNSHVAELLI
+1892 NQMELKSHVAELLVT
-1906 AFLDIDT
+1906 FLEIDN

-1922 YVNLDAKLRR
+1922 YVNLNAKLRR

-1938 KLITDYLKNM
+1938 KLITDYLRDM

-1958 KKALKLGRWNVGMQK
+1958 KKSLKLGRWNVGMQK

-1988 EMIARMTN
+1988 EMIARLSN
-1996 EGAIEDESNLI
+1996 EGAVEDESDLLV
-2007 GLRDVEDLER
+2007 LREVEDLDK

-2040 YYPED
+2040 YYAED